1 MEVRV
6 EKKLD
11 KRIKSRVFGEWWR
24 IFKANKVAY
33 VSLYILIAITLIS
46 LFADFIAPYSPYQF
60 DIKRAREPPSL
71 EHPFGLDEIGRDLLS
86 RVIYGGRYSIGIAYA
101 AVLLGSSLGVILGM
115 ISGYYGGVI
124 DDIIQRFT
132 DALLSLPT
140 ILLAIALVTVLGVG
154 VTSLIVAV
162 GISTVPIYIRLTRGL
177 VLQVRN
183 MDYVVAAKILG
194 KRDSYIIMRHILPN
208 IASPIIVQSTYYLGL
223 TILIASG
230 LGFLGLGVPPPT
242 PEWGAMIGRGRE
254 FLISSPHIVAFPG
267 IFILITALCFNLIGD
282 GLRDALDPKMA
293 KYIKRGRL

>member
-11 KRIKSRVFGEWWR
+11 KRVKSRVLGDWWR